1 MLAIL
6 SLSVILWDRPSR
18 SDPPARFMALDTLVY
33 RGAAPIHQDE
43 FRYLAKLGIKTIIS
57 VDRAQ
62 PDRKAADSA
71 GLRYVHIPI
80 GYGKMERDAELDFL
94 KAVRILPG
102 PFYVHCHGGK
112 YRVGAMSALYRIAG
126 EGWTHDS
133 ALQEMLSL
141 GGKDTYPGLNYSVL
155 TFDSPTREE
164 LEKHVFEPDKPRAI
178 PKLAGQM
185 GEIAHLYEEIEKF
198 ASMQRDSLE
207 MEAITLA
214 LEERFLEIDRLKL
227 CETCDSSDYRAFRN
241 AAQRTQQ
248 IRLSREYSTDRIRVL
263 KEDCR
268 ACHNKKRDFT
278 GNIGTA
284 LKMKLE
290 NIIHRSEGLA
300 KGYQRRQHQP

>member
-1 MLAIL
+1 
-6 SLSVILWDRPSR
+6 
-18 SDPPARFMALDTLVY
+18 MALDTLIY
-33 RGAAPIHQDE
+33 RGAAPIHQEE
-43 FRYLAKLGIKTIIS
+43 FRYLAEMGVKTIIS

-80 GYGKMERDAELDFL
+80 GYGKIERDAELDFL
-94 KAVRILPG
+94 KAVRTLPG
-102 PFYVHCHGGK
+102 PLYVHCHGGK
-112 YRVGAMSALYRIAG
+112 YRVGAMSALYRIAD
-126 EGWTHDS
+126 EGWTNDS
-133 ALQEMLSL
+133 AWQEMLNL
-141 GGKDTYPGLNYSVL
+141 GGKDAYPGLNYSVL
-155 TFDSPTREE
+155 TFAPPTREE
-164 LEKHVFEPDKPRAI
+164 LAKHVFDPDKPPAI

-185 GEIAHLYEEIEKF
+185 GEISHLYEEMEKF
-198 ASMQRDSLE
+198 SSMSRDTLE

-227 CETCDSSDYRAFRN
+227 CETCDSSDYGAFRN

-248 IRLSREYSTDRIRVL
+248 IRLSREYSAERIRVL
-263 KEDCR
+263 EEDCR

-290 NIIHRSEGLA
+290 KIVRRSE
-300 KGYQRRQHQP
+300 